1 MKREEKAKKMRKTR
15 RIIIILIIVL
25 AAAACAAT
33 AGYQYM
39 KGKMNKIKTTE
50 LDKTKVKKNDVSE
63 ETKKV
68 FAGNTTIALFGLDNR
83 QTGNY
88 SRGNSD
94 VIMLLNINNDTKK
107 IQAVSV
113 YRDTYLNIQGDQN
126 TFHKANAAYAYGGA
140 EQAISMLNKSLD
152 IDIDNYVTFDFK
164 TVADAIDVLGGVDI
178 NIESQE
184 ELGYLNM
191 YIDHTN
197 GILKTSAKHVTST
210 GKQTLSGV
218 QAVAYGR
225 IRYTSGSDFK
235 RAERHRIVLNQL
247 LKKAKKANITE
258 LNKIMDVVFP
268 QIETDL
274 SKSKILEMVEVMV
287 GYDLKDSRGF
297 PFEKASINMH
307 GNTGWVDVPCDLETN
322 VKELHEYLYGTK
334 DYEPTEEIKSYT
346 QTIIA
351 NTGLSAQSA
360 EKDKY
365 EDVDDFDS
373 DSSDKSTT
381 SSENSSDKS
390 TTSDNSSSSTN

>member
-1 MKREEKAKKMRKTR
+1 MKREEKAKKMRRTR

-33 AGYQYM
+33 VGYQYM
-39 KGKMNKIKTTE
+39 KGKMNKIHTTE
-50 LDKTKVKKNDVSE
+50 LDKSKVKKNEISE

-68 FAGNTTIALFGLDNR
+68 FEGNTTIALFGLDNR

-126 TFHKANAAYAYGGA
+126 SFHKANAAYAYGGA

-178 NIESQE
+178 NIESKE

-197 GILKTSAKHVTST
+197 GILKTNAKHVTST

-235 RAERHRIVLNQL
+235 RAERHRIVLSQL
-247 LKKAKKANITE
+247 MKKAKKANISE

-268 QIETDL
+268 QVETDL
-274 SKSKILEMVEVMV
+274 SKSKIMDMVEVMI

-307 GNTGWVDVPCDLETN
+307 GNIGWVDVPCDLETN

-334 DYEPTEEIKSYT
+334 DYQPTSEIESYN

-351 NTGLSAQSA
+351 NTGLSADSA
-360 EKDKY
+360 EKDEY
-365 EDVDDFDS
+365 EDVDTFDTDNTDKTTTS
-373 DSSDKSTT
+373 DSST
-381 SSENSSDKS
+381 SSDASADSS
-390 TTSDNSSSSTN
+390 N